1 MDIERKLNMAYNAT
15 DIEWTYEVP
24 GKSLMAFV
32 KELHV
37 SNEDA
42 RFDLLENGITVRV
55 VDASHVFM
63 QTITIGEGE
72 PTGQSYGMELRRLK
86 EALTGHTKMN
96 SKETSMVTLS
106 IDTRENILRMNLQ
119 NGTLFEWRG
128 LDLETLTPPTLPEI
142 EMPGV
147 IEVPSDKLALGVMSQ
162 RRIGDLANLVIRQ
175 GELEMSVIGSASR
188 VEVIIPGVS
197 VHPNGYKP
205 NVKSTFSLTYL
216 IPILKEWKNA
226 GTVELS
232 CGENFP
238 LKAKKTNEI
247 GGVKLESNFFL
258 APRIENDY

>member
-1 MDIERKLNMAYNAT
+1 MGIERKELNMANNA
-15 DIEWTYEVP
+15 IEEWTYEVP

-32 KELHV
+32 KELNV
-37 SNEDA
+37 SDEDA
-42 RFDLLENGITVRV
+42 RFDLLEKGITARV
-55 VDASHVFM
+55 VDPSHVCM
-63 QTITIGEGE
+63 QTVTIGEGE

-106 IDTRENILRMNLQ
+106 IDPNENMLRMNLQ

-128 LDLETLTPPTLPEI
+128 LDHGTLTPPALPEI

-175 GELEMSVIGSASR
+175 GELEMSVRGSTSR
-188 VEVIIPGVS
+188 VEVTIPGVNPAGPS
-197 VHPNGYKP
+197 SQE
-205 NVKSTFSLTYL
+205 VKSAFSLTYL

-232 CGENFP
+232 SGENYP
-238 LKAKKTNEI
+238 LKASKTNEI
-247 GGVKLESNFFL
+247 GGVKLVSSFFL
-258 APRIENDY
+258 APRLENDY